1 MGYTLDKAAFK
12 KYDAK
17 PNDIIIFYPAL
28 FHSKFEPK
36 SRTYNKVFWT
46 FFPENFTFFLFFL
59 KFTSKFF
66 LSDLFSFSKRK
77 EI

>member
-36 SRTYNKVFWT
+36 SRTYNKVLWT
-46 FFPENFTFFLFFL
+46 FFPENFTFFF
-59 KFTSKFF
+59 KVYIEI
-66 LSDLFSFSKRK
+66 LSIRLVLVF
-77 EI
+77 